1 MITCPNMA
9 HIVSKYGPSCPN
21 MAHIIWDLQTFHH
34 FKVDVVIFLEFDS
47 CEKFWILV
55 WVKEWSS
62 WLGGTDILGPRD
74 PWAELGAK
82 QDTRA
87 KYLVAD
93 PVCFWLTRSRSILKN
108 LKTSNIAVLY
118 HSMVQPIS
126 SLRKK
131 LFKF

>member
-1 MITCPNMA
+1 M
-9 HIVSKYGPSCPN
+9 
-21 MAHIIWDLQTFHH
+21 
-34 FKVDVVIFLEFDS
+34 VILLEFDS

-55 WVKEWSS
+55 LVKIPAGVVGLKSGGPWVG
-62 WLGGTDILGPRD
+62 LGT
-74 PWAELGAK
+74 K

-131 LFKF
+131 LLKF